1 MSYSNP
7 YRPSTPQKSPKRST
21 AQRRYPT
28 ADLGK
33 RFLGSIVD
41 GLAVIVFIGPG
52 YALLIPSLIA
62 GNQKPGVLFFAG
74 MGVLVLGALGLFAAQ
89 VYLLVSRSQ
98 TIGKM
103 LVKTKIMCID
113 TNQPADAVKTILLRS
128 FVNGLIGGIPCV
140 GGIYTLVDICYIFS
154 EDHRCIH
161 DRIAGTWVAD
171 VS

>member
-7 YRPSTPQKSPKRST
+7 YRPSTPQQAPTKRSS
-21 AQRRYPT
+21 QRRYPT

-33 RFLGSIVD
+33 RFLGALLD
-41 GLAVIVFIGPG
+41 GLVGFVVIVPG
-52 YALLIPSLIA
+52 YAMMIMATIANERNPGPMFFIGIGILI
-62 GNQKPGVLFFAG
+62 
-74 MGVLVLGALGLFAAQ
+74 LGALAIFIAQ
-89 VYLLVSRSQ
+89 IYLLVTRSQ

-103 LVKTKIMCID
+103 LIKTKIMCIE
-113 TNQPADAVKTILLRS
+113 TNQPADATKTILLRA

-140 GGIYTLVDICYIFS
+140 GIIYTIVDICYIFS
-154 EDHRCIH
+154 DGHRCIH